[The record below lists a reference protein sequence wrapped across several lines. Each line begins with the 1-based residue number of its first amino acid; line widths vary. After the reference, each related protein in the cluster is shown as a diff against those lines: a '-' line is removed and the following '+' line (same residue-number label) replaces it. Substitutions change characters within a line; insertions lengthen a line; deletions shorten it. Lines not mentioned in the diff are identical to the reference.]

1 MRSLRRIWA
10 VARTII
16 AEALRMK
23 IALVLLII
31 LLAVIPLGPFI
42 WEGDGTLKGR
52 VQTFLTYSNN
62 LVLVML
68 SIMTVFVAVQSL
80 SKEVE
85 QRQIYTIATKPIP
98 RWQFMLGKWIGICL
112 LNAVLLSACGGAI
125 YLFTLYM
132 KQLPSATP
140 VDRQAL
146 EYEVLTARAGQY
158 PPRPDFSDVV
168 EQRFEAFRKS
178 PEAPSEGITPE
189 MAKMIKA
196 GYYRE
201 ERQKWRSVPP
211 NGFKTWTFENV
222 RPDPDCE
229 YIHLRY
235 KMQASPLPPRMQ
247 VQCVWIV
254 GNLAVEGNTP
264 IPRSDS
270 IDQWHYFPIRSNVVG
285 EDGTLKVTFVN
296 RHWVDFNQA
305 VQRYPTNS
313 TVVFEEPDGLEVLYE
328 VSGFGINFA
337 KSMLLIFL
345 WLMPLAAIGLFAG
358 SFLSFPV
365 GALLC
370 SSVLI
375 ASALSSFVWES
386 LYWVQTKPNPAQD
399 PLDYFSWLFKPF
411 IMAIING
418 VPTLGQYNPI
428 DLLADGRVIAW
439 MSVAEAFGM
448 MVLVQGLIYL
458 VLSILIFTRRELAQV
473 TV

>member
-31 LLAVIPLGPFI
+31 LLAVIPLGPFV

-112 LNAVLLSACGGAI
+112 LNAMLLAACGGSI

-132 KQLPSATP
+132 QGLPARWL
-140 VDRQAL
+140 DKQAL
-146 EYEVLTARAGQY
+146 EYEVLTARDGVY
-158 PPRPDFSDVV
+158 PPVPDFTDVV
-168 EQRFEAFRKS
+168 DRRFERFRKS
-178 PEAPSEGITPE
+178 PEAPSEGISPQ
-189 MAKMIKA
+189 MARMVKA
-196 GYYRE
+196 DYYRE

-211 NGFKTWTFENV
+211 NGMKTWIFENI
-222 RPDPDCE
+222 RPGPECD
-229 YIHLRY
+229 YIHVRY
-235 KMQASPLPPRMQ
+235 KMQATPPPPRMQ
-247 VQCVWIV
+247 VACVWLI
-254 GNLAVEGNTP
+254 GNPAREDFMP

-270 IDQWHYFPIRSNVVG
+270 IDQWHYFPVSANAVSK
-285 EDGTLKVTFVN
+285 DGTLKITFVN
-296 RHWVDFNQA
+296 RHPADLNQA
-305 VQRYPTNS
+305 VQRYPTRS

-328 VSGFGINFA
+328 VSTFETNFF

-375 ASALSSFVWES
+375 ASALSGFVWES
-386 LYWVQTKPNPAQD
+386 LYWVRDRPNPAQD
-399 PLDYFSWLFKPF
+399 PLDYFSWIFKPF

-418 VPTLGQYNPI
+418 VPSLGRYNPI
-428 DLLADGRVIAW
+428 DLLADGRIITW
-439 MSVAEAFGM
+439 WSVAEAFGI

-458 VLSILIFTRRELAQV
+458 VLSVLIFTKRELAQV